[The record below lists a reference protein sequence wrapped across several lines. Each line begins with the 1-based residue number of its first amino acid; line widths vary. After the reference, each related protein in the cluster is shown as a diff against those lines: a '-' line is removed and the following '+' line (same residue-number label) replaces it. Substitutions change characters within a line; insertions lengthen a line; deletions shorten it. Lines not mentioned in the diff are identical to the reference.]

1 VRVPLPVT
9 FLAVIAL
16 AACGGGSPTVA
27 PTSVATGTPAG
38 ATGTPAGAT
47 ATLAGASATAA
58 AIVCAASG
66 SGTAAT
72 IADFAFAPNPVTVSS
87 GGFATWTNNDS
98 TTHTVTFDSGPDCGN
113 VAGGGGS
120 VTVAFNVAGTYP
132 YHCSIHTSMKGS
144 VTVGG

>member
-1 VRVPLPVT
+1 VRVPLPLT

-27 PTSVATGTPAG
+27 PTTAAPGTPAG

-47 ATLAGASATAA
+47 ATPA
-58 AIVCAASG
+58 AIVCAATG

-98 TTHTVTFDSGPDCGN
+98 TTHTVTFDTGPDCGN
-113 VAGGGGS
+113 VAAGAS
-120 VTVAFNVAGTYP
+120 VTVAFNAAGTYP
-132 YHCSIHTSMKGS
+132 YHCSIHPSMKGS

>member
-16 AACGGGSPTVA
+16 AACGGGSPTA
-27 PTSVATGTPAG
+27 QPTSAATGTPAG

-47 ATLAGASATAA
+47 ATAA
-58 AIVCAASG
+58 AIVCAATG

-98 TTHTVTFDSGPDCGN
+98 TAHTVTFDSGPDCGN
-113 VAGGGGS
+113 VAAGAS
-120 VTVAFNVAGTYP
+120 VTVGFNAPGTYP
-132 YHCSIHTSMKGS
+132 YHCSIHSSMKGS